1 MWLNRLGTMIILSS
15 YLQIPVLF
23 YLNGYKII
31 LAGLIVDNKKTYK
44 RWGGGRFCFVVG

>member
-31 LAGLIVDNKKTYK
+31 LAGLIVDNKKNIQEV
-44 RWGGGRFCFVVG
+44 GGGGGSAL